1 MTFYSQIATMPMI
14 LKMIPPFLL
23 FLSYTF
29 FFPKNMFR
37 RCFRLRDC
45 THRSA
50 ISHV

>member
-29 FFPKNMFR
+29 FFLKICSEGVSGCGTARTDQPLVM
-37 RCFRLRDC
+37 
-45 THRSA
+45 
-50 ISHV
+50 